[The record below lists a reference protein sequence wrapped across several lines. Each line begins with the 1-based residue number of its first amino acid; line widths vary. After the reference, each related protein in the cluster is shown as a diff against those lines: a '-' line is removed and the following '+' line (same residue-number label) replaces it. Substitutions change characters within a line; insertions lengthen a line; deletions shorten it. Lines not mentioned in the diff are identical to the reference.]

1 NIVTP
6 EITKFTRG
14 NKFFELSNHLGNVLA
29 TISDKHVQVA
39 APGNTVVDYY
49 TAELIT
55 ATDYYPFGM
64 TMPGRKYSSSSSSYR
79 FGYNGKENDNEIKG
93 DGNSIDYGERTYD
106 PRLGRFLSTDPL
118 SRSFPWYTPYQ
129 YAGNNPILFIDI
141 DGLEPITP
149 QQFSRTV
156 AWLVSNKPMYIGNF
170 KRIHYELFTR
180 RVYYGEG
187 SLNKTEQNKLRGA
200 IGEVVF
206 AGRATIG
213 FLPYHTTTYSFNK
226 DQSATS
232 SLRHDVKLTL
242 TPVRAAQKPGEKGV
256 TEPFSKTKITWDPA
270 IEFNNVDG
278 SGYKYLTDKKNQTT
292 LYVEVKTLG
301 VNSYNFTNIVDG
313 FDQAIKTAT
322 SLKGQKNSL
331 SVLAIDSDAYM
342 NAIKDPAQLG
352 IFTEKLA
359 ELKLAGGHLMLINN
373 QYKKTEKETN
383 SATEKAKDDAKSN

>member
-1 NIVTP
+1 M
-6 EITKFTRG
+6 
-14 NKFFELSNHLGNVLA
+14 
-29 TISDKHVQVA
+29 SDKKIGHDA
-39 APGNTVVDYY
+39 GNGTIDYY
-49 TAELIT
+49 TADVIS
-55 ATDYYPFGM
+55 AQDYYPFGM
-64 TMPGRKYSSSSSSYR
+64 IMPGRKFSSSSSKYR
-79 FGYNGKENDNEIKG
+79 YGYNGKENDNEIKG
-93 DGNSIDYGERTYD
+93 EGNSIDYGERTYD
-106 PRLGRFLSTDPL
+106 PRIGRFLATDPL

-187 SLNKTEQNKLRGA
+187 SLNKNEQNKLRGA

-213 FLPYHTTTYSFNK
+213 FLPYHTTMYSFNK
-226 DQSATS
+226 DQSSAS

-242 TPVRAAQKPGEKGV
+242 TPIRAAQKPGEKGV

-301 VNSYNFTNIVDG
+301 VNSYNFNNLVDG

-331 SVLAIDSDAYM
+331 SVLAVDSDAYM

-383 SATEKAKDDAKSN
+383 SATEKAKEDVKSN